1 MVKVFNSY
9 DKFQGRRVRDR
20 MVVRFTATCA
30 ISAYHVTLLT
40 CHKQGCLS
48 FTVEKIFNTVSIKL
62 GKNLLKER
70 GRKLLLFK
78 GQKPHSV

>member
-30 ISAYHVTLLT
+30 ISAYHVLSCEFESCIWRVVLVNLTTLQYQC
-40 CHKQGCLS
+40 CHNK
-48 FTVEKIFNTVSIKL
+48 KY
-62 GKNLLKER
+62 
-70 GRKLLLFK
+70 
-78 GQKPHSV
+78 H